1 MKEDR
6 DTTRM
11 WSVPDLN
18 YFPVRFL
25 KQKKN
30 GADIE
35 LSLREVKFIGP
46 QASDQS
52 VVLDSY

>member
-1 MKEDR
+1 
-6 DTTRM
+6 
-11 WSVPDLN
+11 LN